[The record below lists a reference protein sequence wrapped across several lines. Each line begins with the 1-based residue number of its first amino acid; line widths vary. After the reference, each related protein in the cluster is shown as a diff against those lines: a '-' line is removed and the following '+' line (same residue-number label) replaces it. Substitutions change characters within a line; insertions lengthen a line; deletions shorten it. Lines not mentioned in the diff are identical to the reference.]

1 MQRVRVLIHILVFC
15 ILSVEIL
22 YYLLN
27 KRVTGLCALCFL
39 CSQLWRHLR
48 VWRLPKEFKKNCLH
62 VWRWWKIAHVYCKKP
77 MRTVQ
82 LWICMTCLRYSF
94 IFSASFKENT
104 VFRLC
109 EALSLPTRFVCS
121 NGTLMSLT
129 DGVQLLLRRLLY
141 LNRLNGMKTVFN
153 SSKFEL
159 SYISNTV
166 MDYPYHT
173 HLGKIIDLDQS
184 WLDEEHMWLYADA
197 PSDIGGPLP
206 NGSLSKYVN
215 LV

>member
-1 MQRVRVLIHILVFC
+1 M
-15 ILSVEIL
+15 
-22 YYLLN
+22 
-27 KRVTGLCALCFL
+27 
-39 CSQLWRHLR
+39 
-48 VWRLPKEFKKNCLH
+48 
-62 VWRWWKIAHVYCKKP
+62 KI
-77 MRTVQ
+77 
-82 LWICMTCLRYSF
+82 
-94 IFSASFKENT
+94 
-104 VFRLC
+104 
-109 EALSLPTRFVCS
+109 
-121 NGTLMSLT
+121 
-129 DGVQLLLRRLLY
+129 
-141 LNRLNGMKTVFN
+141 VFN